1 MIKRRIGNLGA
12 KILSC
17 IEYLGGLLVLLFNN
31 ILQVFS
37 RPFKLDRI
45 LFQSKVIG
53 VESLP
58 IVSLVAF
65 FLGMILAF
73 QTAYMLSKMGSEI
86 YIANIVA
93 LSLVRELGPVLTSL
107 VVAGRNGASITAEIG
122 TMKVSEQ
129 IDALE
134 TLATNPIRYLVVPRF
149 LALFFMVPL
158 LVIYADLIGIAGGWL
173 VCVQKLGVNSHFYIK
188 MVTEA
193 IEYKDIFTGLLKSFV
208 FAIIIA
214 IVSCYHGMKVEGGA
228 EGVGRAT
235 TVSVVNSF
243 ILIIVADCIFTAIF
257 YFLK

>member
-1 MIKRRIGNLGA
+1 MIKKYIQNLGA
-12 KILSC
+12 KVVLC
-17 IEYLGGLLVLLFNN
+17 IEYLGGLLILLFNTF
-31 ILQVFS
+31 LQIFAL
-37 RPFKLDRI
+37 PFKIDRI
-45 LFQSKVIG
+45 LIQSKIIG

-58 IVSLVAF
+58 IVSLVTF

-93 LSLVRELGPVLTSL
+93 LSLVRELGPVFTSF
-107 VVAGRNGASITAEIG
+107 VVAGRIGASITAEIG

-149 LALFFMVPL
+149 LALFFMLPL
-158 LVIYADLIGIAGGWL
+158 LVIYADLIGIAGGWF

-188 MVTEA
+188 MVAEA
-193 IEYKDIFTGLLKSFV
+193 IEYKDVFTGLLKSFI

-214 IVSCYHGMKVEGGA
+214 IVSCYQGMKVEGGA

-235 TVSVVNSF
+235 TISVVNSF

-257 YFLK
+257 YFLQ